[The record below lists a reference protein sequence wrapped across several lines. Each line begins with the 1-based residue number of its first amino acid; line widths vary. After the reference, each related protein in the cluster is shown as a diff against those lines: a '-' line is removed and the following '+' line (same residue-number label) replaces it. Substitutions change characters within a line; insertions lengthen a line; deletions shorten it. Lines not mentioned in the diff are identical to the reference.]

1 MSGKTFG
8 PYDPHDPFHRSDWFG
23 RGDGPDRGEGRDPR
37 AGRGGR
43 GGWGSQGAR
52 GLQGDREA
60 RRTHEGHGF
69 HGSHGES
76 GSGAARGTSW
86 GTSGGSDPFDSL
98 RPLGTGVPHDAG
110 ELSERG
116 TPGGRGASSECGV
129 PGERGVRRG
138 APGMNGASGEV
149 RGLYVAREVQGAG
162 DAADGRRQ
170 NPANESDGRRPGA
183 GLGDDIAVGEGA
195 GGAVRGAVTG
205 GGSGRGG
212 GAGSGGRGG
221 GGFGGGDGC
230 DGGDGGGFGGEDEL
244 RRLLQSRVG
253 ELEPSVD
260 ALDRL
265 RRAVPARRQRRR
277 HLVVGAAAALL
288 LGGTSIP
295 AMVHVVSLGDNPEDR
310 PANAASSQRAHGG
323 AEGAHGEGTEQAGP
337 RPTGKDGRKP
347 DVGAPAEK
355 GAAKEQDGQGH
366 EAGAGTPDPHATMD
380 VSSPVCGRQ
389 QLGNGTGT
397 VGAADSA
404 GRVYGA
410 FRVVN
415 TSASACTVDGGGAVG
430 LVAQGATKPDRVHV
444 VDHTSGDDATRLPD
458 PATAPG
464 KLVLK
469 PGEAYEIKFA
479 WIPESGGSTTGCVNP
494 GPSPT
499 PLPSK
504 APGETTPAASSVAG
518 DGGGQAGGSD
528 GPGDGGAVPGAVL
541 LSHTPEAGEPAAAD
555 AKIPDA
561 CAGTVYRTG
570 ALAAK

>member
-1 MSGKTFG
+1 M
-8 PYDPHDPFHRSDWFG
+8 
-23 RGDGPDRGEGRDPR
+23 
-37 AGRGGR
+37 
-43 GGWGSQGAR
+43 
-52 GLQGDREA
+52 
-60 RRTHEGHGF
+60 
-69 HGSHGES
+69 
-76 GSGAARGTSW
+76 
-86 GTSGGSDPFDSL
+86 
-98 RPLGTGVPHDAG
+98 
-110 ELSERG
+110 
-116 TPGGRGASSECGV
+116 
-129 PGERGVRRG
+129 
-138 APGMNGASGEV
+138 
-149 RGLYVAREVQGAG
+149 AREVQGAG

-195 GGAVRGAVTG
+195 DGAVRGAVTG

-347 DVGAPAEK
+347 DAGAPAEK

-430 LVAQGATKPDRVHV
+430 LVAQGSTKPDRVHV